1 MPAMAT
7 LSRAEYLWGCL
18 ALTER
23 RRILI
28 RKRKTKHRIL
38 ASFFENMGY
47 ARNKRRFLV
56 GTCHG
61 IMAIKCA
68 PS

>member
-1 MPAMAT
+1 MAT
-7 LSRAEYLWGCL
+7 LSMSVYLWGCL

-38 ASFFENMGY
+38 ASFFENMGH
-47 ARNKRRFLV
+47 ARTERRFLV

-61 IMAIKCA
+61 IMAGKCA